1 MLNHWPISRR
11 ITAGFSVALL
21 TVLVLAVVAFVS
33 VWQLGSKFHQ
43 FRDTTKQTGLSADL
57 YTRISDARVAAIKF
71 RLNPDLVNADRI
83 HDGLNGILTNQ
94 DAETVLTDRPESVAK
109 IAELRDSVK
118 RYSAAFS
125 QIESDVVERN
135 AQTAAALQYAET
147 ARATTAEVATAAQA
161 SISFEEARLAGE
173 AEKSIADLFAVAAD
187 FLLTRSEEQRKSID
201 SAHARLAENLKL
213 LEAAGRDESRL
224 AQVARVQDLI
234 EKFIQSL
241 TAIQTLDQKIARSA
255 GELDTIGPA
264 MATLMRELRA
274 TATADQVALDAES
287 ESIVDL
293 MLLVVPVVGLLA
305 TILAVALSVFI
316 ARSISR
322 PVETL
327 ADQTA
332 ALAAGDYSFDVTGT
346 QYDHELGR
354 AARALEVFRESMM
367 DAEKLRT
374 SLQSVLSDS
383 LKNAQAVSDASAQL
397 QLSSQTL
404 SDGSNSQADSAQQ
417 ASAAVEEMSAN
428 IRQTAD
434 NAVETET
441 IANNSAEQARTSG
454 EAVSTAVQAMQTI
467 AERIGI
473 VQEIARQ
480 TDLLALNAA
489 VEAARA
495 GEHGKGFAVVAAEV
509 RKLAERSEV
518 SAREI
523 FDLSKE
529 TVDAA
534 SQAGTMLT
542 ELVPEIEKTAQLVQ
556 GISLA
561 TQEQSIGAE
570 QINDAIRK
578 LDTIIQQNNEIAISA
593 MERSQDLSMQA
604 EDLKRTIGTFDQGNA
619 RGSEFS
625 SAA

>member
-1 MLNHWPISRR
+1 
-11 ITAGFSVALL
+11 
-21 TVLVLAVVAFVS
+21 
-33 VWQLGSKFHQ
+33 
-43 FRDTTKQTGLSADL
+43 
-57 YTRISDARVAAIKF
+57 
-71 RLNPDLVNADRI
+71 
-83 HDGLNGILTNQ
+83 
-94 DAETVLTDRPESVAK
+94 
-109 IAELRDSVK
+109 ELRDSVK
-118 RYSAAFS
+118 RYRAAFS

-135 AQTAAALQYAET
+135 AQTAAALQYAES
-147 ARATTAEVATAAQA
+147 ARATTAEIATAAQA
-161 SISFEEARLAGE
+161 SVSFEEARLAGE
-173 AEKSIADLFAVAAD
+173 AEKTIADLFTVAVN
-187 FLLTRSEEQRKSID
+187 FLLTGSEEQRKSID
-201 SAHARLAENLKL
+201 SAHARLAENLNL

-224 AQVARVQDLI
+224 AQIARVQDLI
-234 EKFIQSL
+234 EKFMQSL
-241 TAIQTLDQKIARSA
+241 TAIQTLDQKIAQNA

-264 MATLMRELRA
+264 MAALMRELRA
-274 TATADQVALDAES
+274 TATADQVALDTES

-305 TILAVALSVFI
+305 TILAVVLSVFI

-404 SDGSNSQADSAQQ
+404 SDGSNSQAESAQQ

-604 EDLKRTIGTFDQGNA
+604 EDLKRTIGTFDQGSAIGN
-619 RGSEFS
+619 EFS

>member
-1 MLNHWPISRR
+1 
-11 ITAGFSVALL
+11 
-21 TVLVLAVVAFVS
+21 
-33 VWQLGSKFHQ
+33 
-43 FRDTTKQTGLSADL
+43 
-57 YTRISDARVAAIKF
+57 
-71 RLNPDLVNADRI
+71 
-83 HDGLNGILTNQ
+83 
-94 DAETVLTDRPESVAK
+94 
-109 IAELRDSVK
+109 
-118 RYSAAFS
+118 
-125 QIESDVVERN
+125 
-135 AQTAAALQYAET
+135 
-147 ARATTAEVATAAQA
+147 
-161 SISFEEARLAGE
+161 
-173 AEKSIADLFAVAAD
+173 
-187 FLLTRSEEQRKSID
+187 
-201 SAHARLAENLKL
+201 
-213 LEAAGRDESRL
+213 
-224 AQVARVQDLI
+224 
-234 EKFIQSL
+234 
-241 TAIQTLDQKIARSA
+241 
-255 GELDTIGPA
+255 
-264 MATLMRELRA
+264 
-274 TATADQVALDAES
+274 
-287 ESIVDL
+287 
-293 MLLVVPVVGLLA
+293 
-305 TILAVALSVFI
+305 
-316 ARSISR
+316 
-322 PVETL
+322 
-327 ADQTA
+327 
-332 ALAAGDYSFDVTGT
+332 
-346 QYDHELGR
+346 
-354 AARALEVFRESMM
+354 
-367 DAEKLRT
+367 
-374 SLQSVLSDS
+374 
-383 LKNAQAVSDASAQL
+383 
-397 QLSSQTL
+397 
-404 SDGSNSQADSAQQ
+404 
-417 ASAAVEEMSAN
+417 MSAN

-454 EAVSTAVQAMQTI
+454 EAVKTAVQAMQTI

-604 EDLKRTIGTFDQGNA
+604 EDLKRTIGTFDQSSA